1 MAACSAKCVGLVI
14 TCIVCFV
21 LVSLPTAFV
30 FILGVWEP
38 RRQGF
43 FCGDESISL
52 PYASDT
58 VSLEALWGLILGGAV
73 LVALAEGYIAKVKA
87 SFSLKVLKVV
97 LHMHVFRI
105 HLQRR
110 GLNRS
115 SIFVNCI
122 ICAGMLLF
130 VTVAELSAGDIMK
143 LSMGNLRPH
152 FLAVCK
158 VPYTSIIVIIISV
171 RAYAYTDMSA
181 VRVMK
186 LSMGNLRP
194 HFLAVCKVNASFTCT
209 PGIYVTDDVC
219 TGDADVIKE
228 ARKSFPSGHSEI
240 AGCLAAYVALYLQ
253 YRVRNKSWVLPRLV
267 VQVGLV
273 MGCLY
278 IMASRVADHMHHL
291 ADVIGGVVIGA
302 AFGAFGMWVTKEL
315 TKTDKKKA
323 RQDKEAVDVEAVEL

>member
-30 FILGVWEP
+30 FFLGVWEP

-73 LVALAEGYIAKVKA
+73 LVALAEGYIAK
-87 SFSLKVLKVV
+87 
-97 LHMHVFRI
+97 
-105 HLQRR
+105 RR

-130 VTVAELSAGDIMK
+130 VTVAELSAGDI
-143 LSMGNLRPH
+143 
-152 FLAVCK
+152 
-158 VPYTSIIVIIISV
+158 
-171 RAYAYTDMSA
+171 
-181 VRVMK
+181 MK

-278 IMASRVADHMHHL
+278 IMGSRVADHMHHL
-291 ADVIGGVVIGA
+291 ADVIGGAVIGA

-315 TKTDKKKA
+315 TKPDKKRA